1 MKCNENMPN
10 FLLEIG
16 TEELPA
22 DFVDSA
28 VTQWQKRI
36 KEDLAKEFLSPSD
49 IKYYGT
55 PRRLAVL
62 IEGLETKQPD
72 REEEI
77 KGPPISVAFK
87 DGQPTPA
94 AQGFARKQGV
104 SLDDFQIRETK
115 KGEFVFINKKITGKE
130 TSTILQQLIP
140 QWISCLEGRR
150 FMRWA
155 DGDVRFPRPIRT
167 IVSLWEEQI
176 LPFQLVS
183 GSSVLNSD
191 RYSSGHRVL
200 HPDTITINHANEY
213 IASLEKAY
221 ILADIPTRR
230 EKIATEI
237 KQLSDSVGGRA
248 EVYPDLLDEVTNLVE
263 YPTAV
268 LGKFEDEFLK
278 LPDEVITTV
287 MVKHQRYFPIR
298 DQAGKLMPYFITIS
312 NGDPDKSE
320 IIATGNAK
328 VIRARLADAQ
338 FFYQADCDEHLETYL
353 PELDNVTFQEELGS
367 IHDKVNRIIAIS
379 QQISEQLDLNEEQ
392 RSEVDSTASLC
403 KADLVTQM
411 VYEFPE
417 LQGIM
422 GEKYALV
429 SGESATV
436 ARGIFEHYLPRNAGD
451 IMPETLNGQIV
462 GISDRLDTIVGIIG
476 LGMMPTGSSD
486 PFALRRAA
494 NGIINIT
501 WHGNL
506 GINLQELITQ
516 ACQDF
521 SSAHRDKES
530 PLETIKDFFLQRI
543 ATLLQDELKID
554 YDLVNAVLGDNDD
567 EYIDRALNNLL
578 DVRDRALFLQQIRDN
593 GLLGQIYTT
602 VNRSTRLATKGNLN
616 YQELDATKLINSDLF
631 ESISEEELYQALQKL
646 APISKKAS
654 SDRNYQILVDGL
666 LEINPIVSNFFDG
679 ENSVLVMAEDE
690 EIKTNRLN
698 LLGLLRNN
706 SRVLADFGAIV
717 K

>member
-1 MKCNENMPN
+1 MPN

-28 VTQWQKRI
+28 ISQWQNCI
-36 KEDLAKEFLSPSD
+36 EEDLAKEFLHPSK
-49 IKYYGT
+49 IKFYGT

-62 IEGLETKQPD
+62 IEGLESKQPD

-77 KGPPISVAFK
+77 KGPPITVAFK
-87 DGQPTPA
+87 DGKPTKA
-94 AQGFARKQGV
+94 AEGFARKQGV

-115 KGEFVFINKKITGKE
+115 KGEFVFIEKKINGQE
-130 TSTILQQLIP
+130 TTTILQQLLP
-140 QWISCLEGRR
+140 QWINGLEGRR
-150 FMRWA
+150 FMRWG
-155 DGDVRFPRPIRT
+155 DGDVRFPRPIRS
-167 IVSLWEEQI
+167 IISLWEDQI

-191 RYSSGHRVL
+191 RYSTGHRIL
-200 HPDTITINHANEY
+200 HPEKVTINNANDY
-213 IASLEKAY
+213 ITSLEKAY
-221 ILADIPTRR
+221 IMADIITRR
-230 EKIATEI
+230 TIIKDKIKNLAS
-237 KQLSDSVGGRA
+237 LVGGEA
-248 EVYPDLLDEVTNLVE
+248 EIYPQLLTEVTNLVE
-263 YPTAV
+263 FPTAV
-268 LGKFEDEFLK
+268 LGKFEAEFLQ
-278 LPDEVITTV
+278 LPAEVITTV
-287 MVKHQRYFPIR
+287 MVKHQRYFPVK
-298 DQAGKLMPYFITIS
+298 DEQGKLMPYFITIS
-312 NGDPDKSE
+312 NGDPKKSE

-353 PELDNVTFQEELGS
+353 PALENVTFQEDLGS
-367 IHDKVNRIIAIS
+367 IHDKVNRIISIS
-379 QQISEQLDLNEEQ
+379 QQIAEQLDLDENQTTEIE
-392 RSEVDSTASLC
+392 STASLC

-429 SGESATV
+429 SGESPTV
-436 ARGIFEHYLPRNAGD
+436 AKGILEHYLPRGAGD
-451 IMPETLNGQIV
+451 IMPETINGQIV

-506 GINLQELITQ
+506 SLNLQELLTQ
-516 ACQDF
+516 ACAAF
-521 SSAHRDKES
+521 SDAHRDKES
-530 PLETIKDFFLQRI
+530 PVEIIKNFFLQRI
-543 ATLLQDELKID
+543 STLLQDELKID
-554 YDLVNAVLGDNDD
+554 YDLVNAVLGDNDT
-567 EYIDRALNNLL
+567 EYIDRALTDLL

-593 GLLGQIYTT
+593 GVLSQIYAT
-602 VNRSTRLATKGNLN
+602 VNRSTKLASKGSLTNQL
-616 YQELDATKLINSDLF
+616 LDTTNIINSDLF
-631 ESISEEELYQALQKL
+631 ESISEQELYQALQNL
-646 APISKKAS
+646 APISRKAS

-666 LEINPIVSNFFDG
+666 LDINPIITNFFDG
-679 ENSVLVMAEDE
+679 ENSVLVMADNEDV
-690 EIKTNRLN
+690 KTNRLN